1 MEIKI
6 FFNFIF
12 LPFFF
17 FNPRC
22 LLIDLVHWV
31 KRELKTLKKK
41 VHWF

>member
-1 MEIKI
+1 MEIRN

-12 LPFFF
+12 YYYFFLTLG
-17 FNPRC
+17 C

-31 KRELKTLKKK
+31 KGELKTLKKK